1 MGTLDEL
8 KSVPQPLLMATTTHA
23 ARRDGN
29 IIVHVASGVTHIGP
43 ARTQDG
49 DYSYLADVLQKVL
62 PDVAWHNHIRPQ
74 LWRKLAVNC
83 VINPL
88 TALWNCP
95 NGELKNHPQEVA
107 SLCAEVAAVVERE
120 GLHTSADDLRCYV
133 EQVIESTAENISSML
148 QDVRALRHTEIDYIT
163 GYLLKRARA
172 HGIAVPENARLYDLV
187 KRKES
192 EYERVGTNLPRPGSE
207 EMEAVTTID
216 LMVRGGIKVTT
227 ASVASDGSLA
237 ITCSRGVKLLA
248 DAPLVQVADGDYD
261 IIVLPGGLK
270 GAEYFRDSPL
280 LVETVR
286 QFHLS
291 GRIVAAICAAAGTVL
306 VPHDIFPIGNMTGF
320 PGLKDTIPEDQWVDK
335 RVVWDPRVNL
345 LTSQGPGTA
354 IDFGLKIIDLLVGR
368 EKAYE
373 VASSLVMPAGIYNYY
388 EE

>member
-1 MGTLDEL
+1 MKITVLGCGALGQLWLTALCKHGHEVQGWLRVPHPYCSVNLIGEDGSIFNESLTANDPDFLAQSDLLLVTLKAWQVSDAVKTLAAQLPPTSPILLLHNGMGTLDEL

-43 ARTQDG
+43 ARTQDR

-192 EYERVGTNLPRPGSE
+192 EYERGGTDLPRP
-207 EMEAVTTID
+207 
-216 LMVRGGIKVTT
+216 
-227 ASVASDGSLA
+227 
-237 ITCSRGVKLLA
+237 
-248 DAPLVQVADGDYD
+248 
-261 IIVLPGGLK
+261 
-270 GAEYFRDSPL
+270 
-280 LVETVR
+280 
-286 QFHLS
+286 
-291 GRIVAAICAAAGTVL
+291 
-306 VPHDIFPIGNMTGF
+306 
-320 PGLKDTIPEDQWVDK
+320 W
-335 RVVWDPRVNL
+335 
-345 LTSQGPGTA
+345 
-354 IDFGLKIIDLLVGR
+354 
-368 EKAYE
+368 
-373 VASSLVMPAGIYNYY
+373 
-388 EE
+388 